1 MGEHPQAQC
10 FQDINQRYQNRW
22 DNISTHSRLFIS
34 NFHFSYVM
42 HVHAMIDVM
51 LIRGQGTHPRP
62 FFTTGIAQNVVCN
75 LVSLALIPKALYHE
89 WIPRSLPWL
98 LSVVGSANLRSISA
112 SMSKFRI
119 SSMYTMQI
127 YVQVYCAYWFDDV
140 LIAFRNIHMI
150 WWYWFTIRIPIV
162 ISCRRESGSFH
173 LLFPYHTRCWASS
186 CCTQLHQGVMTNL

>member
-150 WWYWFTIRIPIV
+150 
-162 ISCRRESGSFH
+162 
-173 LLFPYHTRCWASS
+173 
-186 CCTQLHQGVMTNL
+186 